1 MQRTDGPL
9 PLLPTSGEGGAWGSL
24 GDQRPR
30 RPIPKSQTPF
40 STGIAEALSLCLRH
54 VYKLDDRGREERERR
69 EKEDRKT
76 ETSWRVEPDGG
87 GGWGLI

>member
-40 STGIAEALSLCLRH
+40 STGIAEALSLF
-54 VYKLDDRGREERERR
+54 GMF
-69 EKEDRKT
+69 
-76 ETSWRVEPDGG
+76 
-87 GGWGLI
+87 IN